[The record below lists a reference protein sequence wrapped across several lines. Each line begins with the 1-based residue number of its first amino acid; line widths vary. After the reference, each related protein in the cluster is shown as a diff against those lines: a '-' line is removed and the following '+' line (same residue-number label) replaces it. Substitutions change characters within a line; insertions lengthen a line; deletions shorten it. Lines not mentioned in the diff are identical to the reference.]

1 MTFIHDQDRI
11 NIEKRFQDLD
21 QPVRI
26 LNFSQEMECNY
37 CKETRQLLE
46 ELAALS
52 DKITLEV
59 YDLIKDQ
66 EVAEQFGIDKLPAT
80 VVMGEKDYGI
90 RLYGIPSGFEFS
102 TLLEDILLV
111 SRRDSRLSPETR
123 QQLAE
128 VTEPTR
134 IQVFVTP
141 TCPYCPRAVVL
152 AHQFAMEN
160 DLITADMVEVTEFPH
175 LAQRYG
181 VRGVPKTV
189 ANEVS
194 VAEGAL
200 PETHLLNN
208 LLAVTTH

>member
-66 EVAEQFGIDKLPAT
+66 AVAEQFGIDKLPAT

>member
-1 MTFIHDQDRI
+1 
-11 NIEKRFQDLD
+11 
-21 QPVRI
+21 
-26 LNFSQEMECNY
+26 
-37 CKETRQLLE
+37 
-46 ELAALS
+46 
-52 DKITLEV
+52 
-59 YDLIKDQ
+59 
-66 EVAEQFGIDKLPAT
+66 
-80 VVMGEKDYGI
+80 
-90 RLYGIPSGFEFS
+90 FS

>member
-11 NIEKRFQDLD
+11 NIEKRFKDLD

-26 LNFSQEMECNY
+26 LNFSQEMECAY

-66 EVAEQFGIDKLPAT
+66 AVAEQFGIDKLPAT

-123 QQLAE
+123 RQLAE

-208 LLAVTTH
+208 LLAVTAH

>member
-66 EVAEQFGIDKLPAT
+66 AVAEQFGIDKLPAT

-102 TLLEDILLV
+102 TLLEDI
-111 SRRDSRLSPETR
+111 
-123 QQLAE
+123 
-128 VTEPTR
+128 
-134 IQVFVTP
+134 
-141 TCPYCPRAVVL
+141 
-152 AHQFAMEN
+152 
-160 DLITADMVEVTEFPH
+160 
-175 LAQRYG
+175 
-181 VRGVPKTV
+181 
-189 ANEVS
+189 
-194 VAEGAL
+194 
-200 PETHLLNN
+200 
-208 LLAVTTH
+208 